1 MGYTMKK
8 EFPEELKKRIEGI
21 SLKSVPVLNSP
32 DAWMLNIDEYS
43 VNDFR

>member
-1 MGYTMKK
+1 MKK
-8 EFPEELKKRIEGI
+8 ELSEKLKKRIEEI
-21 SLKSVPVLNSP
+21 YLKSVPILNSP